1 MQYIP
6 DSKPSLWTTGDPSS
20 IVYKLTFN
28 MKISVACRGRLSIAH
43 KNLSSRRIDI
53 ADQTL
58 SFGIVTSQHC
68 NCHMVGP
75 LFRRQENKEKDN

>member
-1 MQYIP
+1 
-6 DSKPSLWTTGDPSS
+6 
-20 IVYKLTFN
+20 
-28 MKISVACRGRLSIAH
+28 MKISVVCRGRLSIAH